1 MREET
6 LEHVRHV
13 SRAPGRGIVSRV
25 ADEVRTG
32 TRREPRRDAPIG
44 VARRDAEREI
54 GARVPVALG
63 ESARFAQQPF
73 RVGPGDDDRGA
84 ATRLVGPGIAD
95 PHGSVD
101 DPGLRLDRRKAPV
114 DAARRLVPRTGPFTR
129 QQHRNAHPRFPRTH
143 PVP

>member
-13 SRAPGRGIVSRV
+13 SRTPGRGIVSRV
-25 ADEVRTG
+25 ADEVMTG

-44 VARRDAEREI
+44 VAPRDAEREI

-63 ESARFAQQPF
+63 ESARFVQQRL
-73 RVGPGDDDRGA
+73 RVGPSDDDRGA
-84 ATRLVGPGIAD
+84 AARFVSPGVTN

-114 DAARRLVPRTGPFTR
+114 YAARWLVPRAGPLAR
-129 QQHRNAHPRFPRTH
+129 QQDRNA
-143 PVP
+143 

>member
-6 LEHVRHV
+6 LDHVRHV
-13 SRAPGRGIVSRV
+13 SRAPGRGIISRV

-63 ESARFAQQPF
+63 ERARLARDDV
-73 RVGPGDDDRGA
+73 RVDPGHDDRRTA
-84 ATRLVGPGIAD
+84 AWLIGPRVSD
-95 PHGSVD
+95 PYRGVQDPWPRRDPREACVD
-101 DPGLRLDRRKAPV
+101 P
-114 DAARRLVPRTGPFTR
+114 ARRLVAR
-129 QQHRNAHPRFPRTH
+129 A
-143 PVP
+143 